1 MSERG
6 YLCLVVLCCGS
17 RLRTPPTTPARE
29 KGIKLNIAVSVT
41 VDIGA
46 TFAFPTSSGHF
57 MWRHADLRPAP
68 CHPAAHQRRRL
79 RCAEPREGGLLGK
92 GVSCLPASQQL
103 VIREYSYG
111 RFLWKA
117 SQEPRIEPIS
127 PYSTSVSMKVHT
139 KASCY
144 WSSAARDVLTGCK
157 VRRSLSQ
164 SKLLQTSLTG
174 SV

>member
-1 MSERG
+1 MSSLTLRRPLPFRGSTARAMSERG

-103 VIREYSYG
+103 VIMEYSYG
-111 RFLWKA
+111 RFLGKHPK
-117 SQEPRIEPIS
+117 SRVS
-127 PYSTSVSMKVHT
+127 NRSVHI
-139 KASCY
+139 
-144 WSSAARDVLTGCK
+144 R
-157 VRRSLSQ
+157 
-164 SKLLQTSLTG
+164 LLYL
-174 SV
+174 